1 MLLVG
6 EASDN
11 CHKYV
16 SIANLEEKITAHFD
30 ELLKS
35 VSNKMTEICKLDKTI
50 WKKLDDIEDQCKRK
64 ITLIEQICEQ
74 KVAECRQG
82 VLDIPIISIT
92 PWCRH

>member
-1 MLLVG
+1 MFLVG
-6 EASDN
+6 EASDS

-82 VLDIPIISIT
+82 VLYIPIISIS
-92 PWCRH
+92 PW